1 MALDWPISRYEDDE
15 AVVALSGVRAEF
27 RTALQAE
34 IEAGE
39 RAIATTA
46 VALQAGRRISRLAG
60 AVQYVFDATLAI
72 IVPGDTPGEL
82 IVEGVAPLP
91 AAVVSVEGLD
101 VTLSL
106 PRDLGDRVPRA
117 ILQTD
122 HVLPLRRLIARIE
135 QARGKPTRPVIA
147 SLAMRPRRVLR
158 R

>member
-15 AVVALSGVRAEF
+15 AVVGLSGVRAEF

-46 VALQAGRRISRLAG
+46 VALQAGRRIGRLAG

-82 IVEGVAPLP
+82 IVEGVPPLP